1 MRTKNQLTVSEP
13 HKKKSLSNTSSQMV
27 TTNRWTMP
35 MYGKEKVN
43 LKLALELKVLE
54 NQLRNIVESSPF
66 PVMYVIRHL
75 NNRVIC

>member
-1 MRTKNQLTVSEP
+1 
-13 HKKKSLSNTSSQMV
+13 MV